1 MVIINL
7 AVFYTKQ
14 SYNPMEPSHIP
25 PFPQDGVSPDLTH
38 PKTPAEADAARAT
51 LLEAIE
57 QARKALDA
65 LPATS
70 TEAVD
75 ATAAADEA
83 PIAPPEN
90 IEISSPVLASDSET
104 NVSLEEETSEESKTE
119 TTPVTATLEAPEERA
134 SREIDALHP
143 DPVEIHYWR
152 RAQIEA
158 MNEDLASAFE
168 QERNSVSSSETTPFE
183 VAPLTF
189 SHPPFPASDAED
201 DGSSSQEIPLGGS
214 DGSQVVLPS

>member
-1 MVIINL
+1 
-7 AVFYTKQ
+7 
-14 SYNPMEPSHIP
+14 MEPSHIP
-25 PFPQDGVSPDLTH
+25 PFPQDGVSPDLTQ
-38 PKTPAEADAARAT
+38 PKTPAQADAARET

-65 LPATS
+65 LPDAS
-70 TEAVD
+70 IDADAV
-75 ATAAADEA
+75 DEA

-90 IEISSPVLASDSET
+90 IEISPAASTSDPEPA
-104 NVSLEEETSEESKTE
+104 VSSNEEPANESKTE

-134 SREIDALHP
+134 SREDDALHP

-152 RAQIEA
+152 RAQIDA
-158 MNEDLASAFE
+158 MNEDLACAFE
-168 QERNSVSSSETTPFE
+168 QERDNTSSSENAPFA

-189 SHPPFPASDAED
+189 SQPPFPASDADD
-201 DGSSSQEIPLGGS
+201 DGSTSQELPLGGS